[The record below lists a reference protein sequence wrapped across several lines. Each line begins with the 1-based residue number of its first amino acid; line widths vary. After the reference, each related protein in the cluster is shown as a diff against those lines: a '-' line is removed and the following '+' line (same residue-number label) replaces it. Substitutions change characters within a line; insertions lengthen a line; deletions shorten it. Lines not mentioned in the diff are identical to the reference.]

1 MAPRFKGLSQAEID
15 KLMNEY
21 DAENY
26 ADSDSDFEF
35 DNLEE
40 SVICPS
46 DDNSNE
52 EIIEIPQKRENF
64 EWKEP
69 EVGDEIK
76 VLKYTGNPG
85 LTIDATGLES
95 DYDFFKI
102 LFSNEILQIISTE
115 TNRYAEQIL
124 ELRPDENG
132 KRKHSP
138 EWKET
143 SPDEIELFLGV
154 ILLMGH
160 IHKDKIHDYWS
171 TNELIE
177 TPMFRK
183 SCQEIDLFLF

>member
-1 MAPRFKGLSQAEID
+1 M
-15 KLMNEY
+15 
-21 DAENY
+21 
-26 ADSDSDFEF
+26 
-35 DNLEE
+35 
-40 SVICPS
+40 
-46 DDNSNE
+46 
-52 EIIEIPQKRENF
+52 
-64 EWKEP
+64 
-69 EVGDEIK
+69 
-76 VLKYTGNPG
+76 
-85 LTIDATGLES
+85 ES

-124 ELRPDENG
+124 KLRPDENG

-143 SPDEIELFLGV
+143 SPDEIELFLGA

-183 SCQEIDLFLF
+183 IMPRDRFISILKFLHFADNDGKPSKNSLDYDRLWKIRNIFDKLNFAFKQLYEPTKEIAVDEVIIKFKGRVLFRQYIPKKRKQWG